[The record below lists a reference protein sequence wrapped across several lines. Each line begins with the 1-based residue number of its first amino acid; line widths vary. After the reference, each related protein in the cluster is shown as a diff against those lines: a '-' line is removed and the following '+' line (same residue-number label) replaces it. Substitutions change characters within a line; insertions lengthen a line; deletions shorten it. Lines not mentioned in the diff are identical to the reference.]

1 MLQEERFLRIRT
13 LLSTL
18 SRVST
23 ERIAQDLE
31 VSRETVRRD
40 ILALESQGLLRRV
53 HGGVVAQGPEPEPP
67 LAVRQAVRARE
78 KRAMARAAL
87 QLLQPGQTLFLDA
100 GSTTTLLAE
109 ALSGLSGLT
118 IITNGLNVALKLA
131 GADAGRNARNDVV
144 LLGGRPDPAVQAT
157 HGDTTVAEIHR
168 YRADVALLSPVGIN
182 VHSGA
187 TSFEHHEA
195 AVARAMAAQAKKL
208 ILLADH
214 SKVGQASRVT
224 YASLAEVDTLVTD
237 AGARALPAFS
247 ALQAAG
253 CHIVVA

>member
-23 ERIAQDLE
+23 ERIAQDLD

-40 ILALESQGLLRRV
+40 ILALESQGILRRV
-53 HGGVVAQGPEPEPP
+53 HG
-67 LAVRQAVRARE
+67 AVRQAARERE
-78 KRAMARAAL
+78 KRAIARAAL
-87 QLLQPGQTLFLDA
+87 QLLQPGQTLFIDA

-109 ALSGLSGLT
+109 ALSSLSGLT

-131 GADAGRNARNDVV
+131 AADAGRSARNDVI
-144 LLGGRPDPAVQAT
+144 LLGGRTDPAVQAT

-168 YRADVALLSPVGIN
+168 YRADVALLSPVGIS

-195 AVARAMAAQAKKL
+195 AVARAMAAQAKEL

-224 YASLAEVDTLVTD
+224 YASLADVGTLVTD
-237 AGARALPAFS
+237 AGARSLPAFS

>member
-1 MLQEERFLRIRT
+1 
-13 LLSTL
+13 
-18 SRVST
+18 
-23 ERIAQDLE
+23 
-31 VSRETVRRD
+31 
-40 ILALESQGLLRRV
+40 
-53 HGGVVAQGPEPEPP
+53 
-67 LAVRQAVRARE
+67 VRQAVRARE
-78 KRAMARAAL
+78 KRAIARAAL
-87 QLLQPGQTLFLDA
+87 QLLQPGQTLFIDA

-109 ALSGLSGLT
+109 ALSSLSGLT

-131 GADAGRNARNDVV
+131 AADAGRNTRNDVI
-144 LLGGRPDPAVQAT
+144 LLGGRTDPAVQAT

-168 YRADVALLSPVGIN
+168 YRADVALLSPVGIS

-195 AVARAMAAQAKKL
+195 AVARAMAAQAKEL

-224 YASLAEVDTLVTD
+224 YASLADVGTLVTD
-237 AGARALPAFS
+237 AGARSLPAFS